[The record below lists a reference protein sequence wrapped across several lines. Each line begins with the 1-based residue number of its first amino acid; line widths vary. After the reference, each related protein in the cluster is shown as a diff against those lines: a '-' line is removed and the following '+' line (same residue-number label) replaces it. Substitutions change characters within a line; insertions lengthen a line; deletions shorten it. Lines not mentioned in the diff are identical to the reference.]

1 MTTRQKA
8 LLLAG
13 LLIGWIL
20 LLGYRIATRPG
31 IDAAGPRLVA
41 AGRGPSGAGRTPPG
55 LGPLAVRLDLLKA
68 PRPEP
73 PASPKNLFAGLVAPR
88 SPAPPPPPEPP
99 PPPPP
104 APPPPP
110 SGPTPEELER
120 QRVTK
125 ELGRYRYLGYL
136 QKGSEQEGFLSTGD
150 ELLTI
155 HPGETVPANGRYR
168 IVALTDE
175 TLTIRDPQ
183 TGVETTLTLTGK

>member
-1 MTTRQKA
+1 M
-8 LLLAG
+8 
-13 LLIGWIL
+13 GWIL

-31 IDAAGPRLVA
+31 PGIVVAGQSL
-41 AGRGPSGAGRTPPG
+41 SGTGRTPAG

-68 PRPEP
+68 PHPEP

-88 SPAPPPPPEPP
+88 VPVPPPPPE

-110 SGPTPEELER
+110 SGPTPEEIER
-120 QRVTK
+120 ERVTK

-175 TLTIRDPQ
+175 MLKIHDPE